1 MQSHIFLQAGKRNRF
16 QLWALD
22 FRRIPWFSAK
32 IYARIRSLSTKTSS
46 RSIPRRLSRHD
57 RTTLILRNARAVIR
71 EKGFENFLPLEVAQ
85 RSGVSEGMVYKYFK
99 SKRELM
105 ERVAEDWFEEFLSE
119 APVPASDL
127 PLRDQLFQVIWSS
140 LMSIKREPALTRFVL
155 MELRADPN
163 YRNLPTYQQSRRFAK
178 SVVDVIE
185 LGIEQGAIR
194 ADLNRKLVRDM
205 IFGAI
210 EHSTWAFLR
219 GEDEEFSVELTARGI
234 TDMILDGIRTPRP
247 PTSELVERLEQL
259 TRQLADELRHVRPE
273 PSEE

>member
-1 MQSHIFLQAGKRNRF
+1 MS
-16 QLWALD
+16 
-22 FRRIPWFSAK
+22 S
-32 IYARIRSLSTKTSS
+32 KTPS
-46 RSIPRRLSRHD
+46 RSAPRRLSRQD
-57 RTTLILRNARAVIR
+57 RTTLILRTAREVIR

-85 RSGVSEGMVYKYFK
+85 RSGISEGMVYKYFK

-119 APVPASDL
+119 APPPAQDL

-140 LMSIKREPALTRFVL
+140 LMSIQREPALTRFVL

-163 YRNLPTYQQSRRFAK
+163 YRNLPTYRQSRRFAK

-185 LGIEQGAIR
+185 LGVERGAIR

-219 GEDEEFSVELTARGI
+219 GEDEAFSVEMTARGI
-234 TDMILDGIRTPRP
+234 TDMILDGIRTPKP

-259 TRQLADELRHVRPE
+259 TRQLAEELRH
-273 PSEE
+273 SAAAGTAD